1 MRFSKALVHD
11 GVKEGPLVVP
21 METKRKNGRQRF
33 VQVKINKEGLT
44 AKLLNNH
51 VKCNKILEKEEI
63 NRLFFFF
70 VLFFFKHTDLQLSI
84 FKLELGDIA
93 LMQW

>member
-63 NRLFFFF
+63 NRLVFFFF
-70 VLFFFKHTDLQLSI
+70 FLSTLI
-84 FKLELGDIA
+84 YSYLSSS
-93 LMQW
+93 